1 MSAVLQKMPELVG
14 AVKEEKETRKKRKD
28 SKSAEICSVATE
40 NGELTNGLI
49 PEEKPPQKHDFGP
62 HLKIIKINDQVR
74 ELQTILRDKETQRG
88 DFVFYADRL
97 IRLVVEESLNQLPY
111 ETCSVKTPTG
121 AMYEGLAFQRGNCGV
136 SIMRSGEAMEK
147 GLRDCCR
154 SIRIG
159 KILIKV
165 NEETKTPTVYYAK
178 FPPGMEQRRV
188 LLMYPLLTD
197 SGVTVITAIR
207 VLLEHGVK
215 EENILLLNVFATPNG
230 VKLLLKN
237 FPSVTILTSEVH
249 SDCPSYFGQRYF
261 GTD

>member
-1 MSAVLQKMPELVG
+1 MSSVLRKMPELVSSR
-14 AVKEEKETRKKRKD
+14 EEKDTLRKRSGTKSSEKRN
-28 SKSAEICSVATE
+28 VASE
-40 NGELTNGLI
+40 NGGLTNGLTS
-49 PEEKPPQKHDFGP
+49 EEKPAREEHEFGP
-62 HLKIIKINDQVR
+62 QLKIIKINDQVR
-74 ELQTILRDKETQRG
+74 ELQTILRDKDTERG

-97 IRLVVEESLNQLPY
+97 IRLVVEEGLNQLPY
-111 ETCSVKTPTG
+111 ESCSVRTPTG
-121 AMYEGLAFQRGNCGV
+121 AMYEGLGFQRGNCGV

-165 NEETKTPTVYYAK
+165 NEETKTPMVYYAK

-188 LLMYPLLTD
+188 LLMYPLLN
-197 SGVTVITAIR
+197 SGATVITAIR

-215 EENILLLNVFATPNG
+215 EDKILLLNVFATPKG
-230 VKLLLKN
+230 VELLLKN

-249 SDCPSYFGQRYF
+249 SDCPSYFGQKYF